1 MQRTTLTQ
9 ELLAEFLGTFVLI
22 IFGVGVVAQII
33 LTDKGGGFL
42 SITWAWGL
50 AVTMGVYIAGGVSG
64 AHINPAVTLAF
75 AMKRGF
81 SWNKVI
87 PYWIAQTAG
96 AFVAAAIVFLVYRE
110 SFDAI
115 GYGIPWIK
123 DNIDPSA
130 HAFGTA
136 GIFSTYSGF
145 TDGAS
150 GYGSG
155 GHPIGLVTG
164 LIDQIV
170 GTALLTLVLAAV
182 IDVRN
187 TAVSANL
194 GPFIIGL
201 IVVVIGMTFG
211 ANYGYAINP
220 ARDFGPRLFTVFT
233 HGFDV
238 FNATGPNYF
247 WIPIVGPLI
256 GGPLGVYIY
265 DWFIGN
271 FLPAQ
276 PEEPGRTLEDATL
289 VEEAI
294 HS

>member
-1 MQRTTLTQ
+1 MLRGTAR
-9 ELLAEFLGTFVLI
+9 EAAAEFLGTAVLI
-22 IFGVGVVAQII
+22 AFGSAVVAQVV
-33 LTDKGGGFL
+33 LSGQTHGGYL
-42 SITWAWGL
+42 SINIAWGL
-50 AVTMGVYIAGGVSG
+50 AVTMGVYVAGGVSG

-75 AMKRGF
+75 ALKRDF

-130 HAFGTA
+130 HSFGTA
-136 GIFSTYSGF
+136 GIFATYSGF
-145 TDGAS
+145 TDGAT

-155 GHPIGLVTG
+155 GQPIGLVTG

-170 GTALLTLVLAAV
+170 GTMLLTLVLAAV

-220 ARDFGPRLFTVFT
+220 ARDFGPRLFTLFT

-247 WIPIVGPLI
+247 WIPIIGPLI
-256 GGPLGVYIY
+256 GGPLGVYVY

-271 FLPAQ
+271 FLPSV
-276 PEEPGRTLEDATL
+276 PEEPGRTLDEPTVA
-289 VEEAI
+289 EELAR
-294 HS
+294 

>member
-9 ELLAEFLGTFVLI
+9 ELLAEFLGTFILI
-22 IFGVGVVAQII
+22 VFGVGVVAQII

-50 AVTMGVYIAGGVSG
+50 AVTMAIYVAGGVSG

-75 AMKRGF
+75 AMTRGF
-81 SWNKVI
+81 SWSKVI
-87 PYWIAQTAG
+87 PYWVAQIAG
-96 AFVAAAIVFLVYRE
+96 AFVAAALVYLVYRE
-110 SFDAI
+110 SFDAV

-123 DNIDPSA
+123 DNIDPAA

-136 GIFSTYSGF
+136 GVFATYAGF
-145 TDGAS
+145 TDGAK
-150 GYGSG
+150 GFGSQ
-155 GHPIGLVTG
+155 PIGLATG
-164 LIDQIV
+164 MIDQIV
-170 GTALLTLVLAAV
+170 GTMLLTLVLAAV

-220 ARDFGPRLFTVFT
+220 ARDFGPRLFTLFT
-233 HGFDV
+233 HGVDV
-238 FNATGPNYF
+238 FNANGPNYF
-247 WIPIVGPLI
+247 WVPIVGPLI
-256 GGPLGVYIY
+256 GGPLGIYVY
-265 DWFIGN
+265 DWFIGH
-271 FLPAQ
+271 FLPTV
-276 PEEPGRTLEDATL
+276 PEEPGRTLEEPT
-289 VEEAI
+289 VREELAR
-294 HS
+294 

>member
-1 MQRTTLTQ
+1 MKRTTLTQ

-22 IFGVGVVAQII
+22 VFGVGVVAQIT

-42 SITWAWGL
+42 SITWAWGI
-50 AVTMGVYIAGGVSG
+50 AVTMGVYVAGGVSG

-75 AMKRGF
+75 AMTRGF
-81 SWNKVI
+81 AWGKVI

-96 AFVAAAIVFLVYRE
+96 AFVAAALVFLVYRE

-123 DNIDPSA
+123 DNIDPTA
-130 HAFGTA
+130 HPFGTA
-136 GIFSTYSGF
+136 GIFATYAGF
-145 TDGAS
+145 TDGAK
-150 GYGSG
+150 GFGSQ
-155 GHPIGLVTG
+155 PIGWPTG

-170 GTALLTLVLAAV
+170 GTMLLTLVLAGV

-187 TAVSANL
+187 TAAGANL

-220 ARDFGPRLFTVFT
+220 ARDLGPRIFTLFT

-247 WIPIVGPLI
+247 WVPIIGPLI
-256 GGPLGVYIY
+256 GGPLGVYVY
-265 DWFIGN
+265 DWFVGRM
-271 FLPAQ
+271 LPAV
-276 PEEPGRTLEDATL
+276 PEEPGRTLEEPTVAA
-289 VEEAI
+289 EEPL
-294 HS
+294 